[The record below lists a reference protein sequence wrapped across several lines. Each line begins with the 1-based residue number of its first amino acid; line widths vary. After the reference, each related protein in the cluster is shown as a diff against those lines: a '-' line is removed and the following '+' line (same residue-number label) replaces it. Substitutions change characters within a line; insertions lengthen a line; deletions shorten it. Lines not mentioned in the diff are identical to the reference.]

1 MLATPPLEYKLE
13 NLNFVM
19 GNEVSTH
26 DNVESPLRESFDFE
40 DLHRAE
46 HSTSGDS
53 SSSVHSISSDKD
65 SPEKRGL
72 NRYLFGYKEK
82 FGK

>member
-1 MLATPPLEYKLE
+1 MLATPPLEYRLE
-13 NLNFVM
+13 NLNLVM
-19 GNEVSTH
+19 EHEVSAQ
-26 DNVESPLRESFDFE
+26 DKVESPLRESFDIE

-53 SSSVHSISSDKD
+53 SSSVHSLSSDKC
-65 SPEKRGL
+65 SPEERGL
-72 NRYLFGYKEK
+72 HRYMFGCKKK